1 MGQLAELY
9 GGSPRRRIEHR
20 PGNSCEWRGPGLH
33 ESGEPTVNTQ
43 HTAEADN
50 TDTEFHAFRA
60 KGIGGS
66 DVAIVAAEHLGYVH
80 PWGTPLSLWL
90 EKRGRVKRMEG
101 YRLDYGKKVE
111 EFVAEWWAKDNGF
124 GFMNA
129 HGKPYVE
136 GEHPVVVY
144 KPPPVIG
151 DNPENRGNTD
161 ALLYE
166 ADSSVWVVETKTTGI
181 EQRYK
186 WADAPP
192 PHCLTQGMY
201 YAAIYK
207 EAGVNIAGVIVIVE
221 VNHTLITHRI
231 PYKPKLGKALLKMAR
246 DWWAEWIASGT
257 QVGPALTG
265 DDSSATAGA
274 YYTER
279 DDSYLRGATGHEA
292 KLIDDAIE
300 ARALARKTD
309 RDAKAAENK
318 IRDAIG
324 TDYGITND
332 DGVRVTWKTNKKG
345 VRTLKFPRGL

>member
-1 MGQLAELY
+1 MKSE
-9 GGSPRRRIEHR
+9 
-20 PGNSCEWRGPGLH
+20 
-33 ESGEPTVNTQ
+33 Q

-50 TDTEFHAFRA
+50 TDAEFHAFRA

-66 DVAIVAAEHLGYVH
+66 DVSIIAAEHLGYIH

-90 EKRGRVKRMEG
+90 EKRGRVKRLSG

-111 EFVAEWWAKDNGF
+111 EFVAEWWAKEHGF

-129 HGKPYVE
+129 DGKPYIE
-136 GEHPVVVY
+136 GDHPVVVY
-144 KPPPVIG
+144 KPPSVVSEDDPI
-151 DNPENRGNTD
+151 NRGNTD
-161 ALLYE
+161 GLIYE
-166 ADSSVWVVETKTTGI
+166 ADGLPRVLETKTTGI

-192 PHCLTQGMY
+192 PHCMTQGMY
-201 YAAIYK
+201 YAAIYR
-207 EAGVNIAGVIVIVE
+207 ANGVDIAGVIIVVE

-231 PYKPKLGKALLKMAR
+231 PYKPKLGAALLKMAR
-246 DWWAEWIASGT
+246 EWWAEWIASDRED
-257 QVGPALTG
+257 GPALTA

-274 YYTER
+274 YWTER
-279 DDSYLRGATGHEA
+279 DDSYLRNADDEEAT
-292 KLIDDAIE
+292 LIDAALE

-324 TDYGITND
+324 TDNGIIND
-332 DGVRVTWKTNKKG
+332 DGVKVTWKTNVKG

>member
-1 MGQLAELY
+1 MKSE
-9 GGSPRRRIEHR
+9 
-20 PGNSCEWRGPGLH
+20 
-33 ESGEPTVNTQ
+33 Q

-66 DVAIVAAEHLGYVH
+66 DVAIIAAEHLGYTH

-90 EKRGRVKRMEG
+90 EKRGRVKRLSG

-111 EFVAEWWAKDNGF
+111 KFVAEWWAKEHGYAFVD
-124 GFMNA
+124 A
-129 HGKPYVE
+129 DGKPFDE
-136 GEHPVVVY
+136 PVGPTVVY
-144 KPPPVIG
+144 KPPPVVG
-151 DNPENRGNTD
+151 NDPKNRGNTD
-161 ALLYE
+161 ALVFE
-166 ADSSVWVVETKTTGI
+166 VDSSVWVMETKTTGI

-192 PHCLTQGMY
+192 PHCTTQGMY

-207 EAGVNIAGVIVIVE
+207 ESEPKIAGVIVIVE

-231 PYKPKLGKALLKMAR
+231 PYKPKLGEALLKMAR
-246 DWWAEWIASGT
+246 EWWAEWIASGRED
-257 QVGPALTG
+257 GPALNA

-274 YYTER
+274 YWTER
-279 DDSYLRGATGHEA
+279 DDSYLRAADDEEAT
-292 KLIDDAIE
+292 LIDAAIE

-324 TDYGITND
+324 TDNGLIND
-332 DGVRVTWKTNKKG
+332 DGVKVTWKTNVKG